1 MNGFKEL
8 EEKTLDDHPLPVGI
22 KSNVQNQLMGMRT
35 SVNIIEVYLNRIVD
49 MLTGLF
55 GGETNT
61 TANTHMLTLFVP
73 APGVQIDEVDFLA
86 KLTKAF
92 GLINLPKILWVLPV
106 DNGVEVSFKLPSQ
119 DAAKITKSISR
130 RKLAELQFE
139 LR

>member
-8 EEKTLDDHPLPVGI
+8 EEKTLEDHTLPLGI
-22 KSNVQNQLMGMRT
+22 KSNVQHQLMGMRT
-35 SVNIIEVYLNRIVD
+35 SVNIIEVYLNRIFD

-55 GGETNT
+55 GGETNA

-73 APGVQIDEVDFLA
+73 TQGVELVEEDFLA

-92 GLINLPKILWVLPV
+92 GLVNIPKVLWVLPA

-119 DAAKITKSISR
+119 DAAKITKSMNKG
-130 RKLAELQFE
+130 KLSELQFE